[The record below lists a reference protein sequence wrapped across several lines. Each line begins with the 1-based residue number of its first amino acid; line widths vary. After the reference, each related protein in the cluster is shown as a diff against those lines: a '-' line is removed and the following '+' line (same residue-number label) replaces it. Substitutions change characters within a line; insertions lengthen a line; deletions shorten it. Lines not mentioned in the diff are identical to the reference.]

1 MAGGVS
7 GDVDHAYVE
16 RRARDAH
23 AVAVVQALRQ
33 MLDSLAS
40 RAVDGYRDARAIVR
54 TASEQVFDAA
64 DVVVMMVR
72 E

>member
-1 MAGGVS
+1 
-7 GDVDHAYVE
+7 
-16 RRARDAH
+16 
-23 AVAVVQALRQ
+23 

-40 RAVDGYRDARAIVR
+40 RAIDGDRAVRAIVR